1 MFSESVIRWFR
12 PETLLPGAPLSLSR
26 QQQRVPVSQTSV
38 HDEKLPLEEDS
49 FSVVYCTMF
58 LFLLGCFVFGIIMA
72 VFGVLS
78 MPSCQ
83 GSNIP
88 VWLSVQGITICIL
101 FIILFCGDTNTYFQ
115 AGL

>member
-1 MFSESVIRWFR
+1 MLTSILKSFDSVERVGYKVVYGKLR

-58 LFLLGCFVFGIIMA
+58 LFLLGCFVLGIIMA
-72 VFGVLS
+72 VLGVLRWAVV
-78 MPSCQ
+78 
-83 GSNIP
+83 G
-88 VWLSVQGITICIL
+88 G
-101 FIILFCGDTNTYFQ
+101 
-115 AGL
+115 